1 MNAHAKPQT
10 RPAEGTATARV
21 WELADAITAS
31 KGRRAR
37 RGEVVEAYVA
47 EGGNAN
53 TGSTQYYYW
62 SRSMARKAPPAAAPE
77 ASRGPLQMRID
88 EDGGLVLPPE
98 LTARIELGAD
108 RKVTA
113 RVVDGELRLITPR
126 VALRRLR
133 ATAKALAPDG
143 MAVVD
148 EFIAEKR
155 REAERE

>member
-1 MNAHAKPQT
+1 MNAHSKPHT

-21 WELADAITAS
+21 WELADAITAAN
-31 KGRRAR
+31 GRKAR

-53 TGSTQYYYW
+53 TASTQFYYW
-62 SRSMARKAPPAAAPE
+62 SQSAERTEAPPE
-77 ASRGPLQMRID
+77 LLRGPLQLRIG

-98 LTARIELGAD
+98 LTAGIELGAD
-108 RKVTA
+108 RRVTA
-113 RVVDGELRLITPR
+113 RVVDGELRLITPV
-126 VALRRLR
+126 VALRKLR
-133 ATAKALAPDG
+133 ATAKALAPEG
-143 MAVVD
+143 MSVVD

>member
-1 MNAHAKPQT
+1 MNAHAKT
-10 RPAEGTATARV
+10 HARPAEGTATARV
-21 WELADAITAS
+21 WELADAISAA

-62 SRSMARKAPPAAAPE
+62 TQATARKPRHEAAPE
-77 ASRGPLQMRID
+77 LLRGPLQLRIA

-98 LTARIELGAD
+98 LTAGIELGAD

-113 RVVDGELRLITPR
+113 RVVEGELRLITPR
-126 VALRRLR
+126 VALRKLR
-133 ATAKALAPDG
+133 ATAKALAPEG

>member
-1 MNAHAKPQT
+1 MNAHAGAHA

-21 WELADAITAS
+21 WELADAITAE

-62 SRSMARKAPPAAAPE
+62 SRATRKPQPKTLGKLP
-77 ASRGPLQMRID
+77 RGPMQLRVG
-88 EDGGLVLPPE
+88 EDGGLVLPAE
-98 LTARIELGAD
+98 LTTGIELGPD

-113 RVVDGELRLITPR
+113 RLVDGELRLITPR
-126 VALRRLR
+126 VALRKLR
-133 ATAKALAPDG
+133 TAAKALAPEG

-148 EFIAEKR
+148 DFIVEKR